1 MTRDLGAALRRSG
14 KTDVGAAAAAAA
26 RRLTE
31 AAGAAGLVDVA
42 TATADS
48 PLGTLVV
55 AATGRG
61 LVRIAFPGEDVL
73 DDLARRV
80 SPRVLEA
87 PARLDPVRRQLDEYF
102 AGRRR
107 HFELPLDWR
116 LTTRFGRRVLEAAVR
131 IEPGDVA
138 TYGEVAVRIGHPRAA
153 RAVGNALA
161 GNPIPVVVPC
171 HRVVPAGGGV
181 GGYGGGPERKARLL
195 ALEGARA

>member
-1 MTRDLGAALRRSG
+1 MTRDLGAVLRRSG
-14 KTDVGAAAAAAA
+14 KTDVGDAAAAAA
-26 RRLTE
+26 RQLTE
-31 AAGAAGLVDVA
+31 AAGEAGLVDVA

-48 PLGTLVV
+48 PLGMLVV

-73 DDLARRV
+73 ADLARRV

-116 LTTRFGRRVLEAAVR
+116 LTSRFGRRVLEAAVR

-138 TYGEVAVRIGHPRAA
+138 TYGELAVRIGSPRAA

-161 GNPIPVVVPC
+161 HNPIPVVVPC

-181 GGYGGGPERKARLL
+181 GNYGGGPERKARLL
-195 ALEGARA
+195 ELEGAHT